1 MTSFK
6 MALSNLIMLI
16 VVFIFNALTGSGM
29 INDLSQADISDM
41 YHTKITPAGFAFSIW
56 GVIYTLV
63 LITVIWMLIKHKDRR
78 VDKIIKSIGWWFN
91 LAALANILW
100 TVSFSYLQL
109 ALSTVLIAILLISLV
124 IILKKISR
132 LGFKPNSLLTS
143 TFGIYAG
150 WVTIA
155 TVVNIAATLVKR
167 EWGAFGLSEVLWA
180 NIILAVAII
189 IVYLIT
195 RSTTNVFLPLPVA
208 WAYYAI
214 YVGEGLMIALV
225 GTGLL
230 VAVTLYQFYKNNY
243 SLQQSLRG
251 Y

>member
-16 VVFIFNALTGSGM
+16 VVFIFNGLTGAGL
-29 INDLSQADISDM
+29 INGLSQADISAM
-41 YHTKITPAGFAFSIW
+41 YQTKITPAGFAFSIW
-56 GVIYTLV
+56 GLIYTLV
-63 LITVIWMLIKHKDRR
+63 LITVIWMLVKHKDRR
-78 VDKIIKSIGWWFN
+78 VGKIIKSIGWWFN

-109 ALSTVLIAILLISLV
+109 ALSTVLIAILLLSLV
-124 IILKKISR
+124 IIIKKLSR
-132 LGFKPNSLLTS
+132 LGFKPNALLTS

-155 TVVNIAATLVKR
+155 TVVNIAATLVKM
-167 EWGAFGLSEVLWA
+167 EWGAFGLSETLWA
-180 NIILAVAII
+180 NIILAVAIV

-195 RSTTNVFLPLPVA
+195 KSTSNVFLPLPVA

-214 YVGEGLMIALV
+214 YVGEGLIIGLGGMAILIVIA
-225 GTGLL
+225 
-230 VAVTLYQFYKNNY
+230 LYQFYKNRY
-243 SLQQSLRG
+243 SFQQSLRG